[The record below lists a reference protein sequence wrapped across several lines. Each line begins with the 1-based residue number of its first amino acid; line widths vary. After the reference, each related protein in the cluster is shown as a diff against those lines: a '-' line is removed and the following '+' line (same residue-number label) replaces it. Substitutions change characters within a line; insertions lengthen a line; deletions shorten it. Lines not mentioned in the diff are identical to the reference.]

1 MYVVLDEEYE
11 LIVDDTRGREC
22 GGNIFWELIGSRG
35 YEGDL
40 EVD

>member
-1 MYVVLDEEYE
+1 VYVVLDEEYE
-11 LIVDDTRGREC
+11 LIVDDTPGREC